1 MPPEAYFVQ
10 PEAYFARGVALRERE
25 RSFPARHR
33 VSLERGERS
42 AVEVRIGMQSVQR
55 ELMVETSMS
64 QEEVEAALTAAVAA
78 DGGVFVL
85 PDEKGGRV
93 LVPAGKIAYVE
104 VGGPDSRRVGFG

>member
-78 DGGVFVL
+78 DGGVFIL

>member
-1 MPPEAYFVQ
+1 
-10 PEAYFARGVALRERE
+10 
-25 RSFPARHR
+25 
-33 VSLERGERS
+33 
-42 AVEVRIGMQSVQR
+42 MQSVQR
-55 ELMVETSMS
+55 ELMVETGMS

-78 DGGVFVL
+78 DGGVLVL

>member
-78 DGGVFVL
+78 DGGVFIL
-85 PDEKGGRV
+85 PDEKGGQV

-104 VGGPDSRRVGFG
+104 VGGPDSRRVGFS

>member
-78 DGGVFVL
+78 DDGVFIL

>member
-1 MPPEAYFVQ
+1 VPPEAYFVQ

-64 QEEVEAALTAAVAA
+64 QEEVEAALTAAMAA
-78 DGGVFVL
+78 DGGVFIL

>member
-64 QEEVEAALTAAVAA
+64 QEEVEAALTAAMAA
-78 DGGVFVL
+78 DGGVFIL

-104 VGGPDSRRVGFG
+104 VGGPDSRRVGFS